1 MNIPKDTDIERIIT
15 DATYIAKRSDHALAW
30 HAVQCLQQLR
40 APLHTQAERNAAFDA
55 VNKLYATRGFSFGDC
70 VYDGVIDDL
79 DDMMLALERYM
90 DKDEIAAEAAAFGF
104 GAVETA
110 IDQQDEYTSLD
121 DALCSG
127 WENAVDTLAEVFSAL
142 RGDSRYDNAYRAM
155 ERAFRKALAARGVTC
170 SLFI

>member
-1 MNIPKDTDIERIIT
+1 MNIPTDTNIERIII

-30 HAVQCLQQLR
+30 HAVQQLQQLR
-40 APLHTQAERNAAFDA
+40 APLHTQVERNAAFDA

-79 DDMMLALERYM
+79 DDLMLAVERYM
-90 DKDEIAAEAAAFGF
+90 DNDTIAAEAAAFGA

-110 IDQQDEYTSLD
+110 IDQQGEHESLD

-127 WENAVDTLAEVFSAL
+127 WENAGDTLWEVFSAL
-142 RGDSRYDNAYRAM
+142 HGDGRYDNAWRAM
-155 ERAFRKALAARGVTC
+155 DRAFREALVKHGLT
-170 SLFI
+170 FNG